1 LGKHSIIRTVSDTL
15 AQPATGLA
23 HRLVGDPNSMIGALI
38 KRGLTGQAVTSQVQ
52 PGVNSSPHATA
63 RTTPALDTLEQV
75 LTEVEQTSQQ
85 PVVDTTGEGVMS
97 QVMPQVMTQTAD
109 SLDPHKPMV
118 ATTQKEKVA
127 PATTLE
133 QVAVDAVGGV
143 QQVEVEPTPEIPPE
157 VESYLQ
163 KVEEQP
169 ETAPKE
175 IVVADGMPTAP
186 TDHQYPAQPVVVLP
200 ITQAEEQAGAKKS
213 PKFSIRW
220 LVEWSRKLMK
230 MFVGKVIYR
239 SVEGSAA

>member
-1 LGKHSIIRTVSDTL
+1 MGKHSIIRTVSDTL

-133 QVAVDAVGGV
+133 QVA
-143 QQVEVEPTPEIPPE
+143 EIPPE